1 MTTKLKTR
9 KPAAADLK
17 KMATLDF
24 EPWKENPAEALLW
37 FNFEVIN
44 NPHLISCRLA
54 CTVMRRSKPELIE
67 MIKRDDDGA
76 SLLML
81 GTLDDSIKFFK
92 GVAELIE
99 AARGRML
106 VALASCAVAP

>member
-37 FNFEVIN
+37 FNFALMSGYVSN
-44 NPHLISCRLA
+44 KFNWLYG
-54 CTVMRRSKPELIE
+54 
-67 MIKRDDDGA
+67 DA
-76 SLLML
+76 SSLSSS
-81 GTLDDSIKFFK
+81 TS
-92 GVAELIE
+92 
-99 AARGRML
+99 
-106 VALASCAVAP
+106 

>member
-1 MTTKLKTR
+1 MI
-9 KPAAADLK
+9 P
-17 KMATLDF
+17 
-24 EPWKENPAEALLW
+24 
-37 FNFEVIN
+37 
-44 NPHLISCRLA
+44 
-54 CTVMRRSKPELIE
+54 E
-67 MIKRDDDGA
+67 MIKKDDDGA

-106 VALASCAVAP
+106 VALASCAEAP

>member
-54 CTVMRRSKPELIE
+54 CTVMGRSKPELIE
-67 MIKRDDDGA
+67 MIKKDDE
-76 SLLML
+76 
-81 GTLDDSIKFFK
+81 FFK

-106 VALASCAVAP
+106 VALASCAEAP